1 MKKVISF
8 LSALSFSLSV
18 ISCASLFDPSGV
30 SRFGMKAVSITKISN
45 EQITVQ
51 TKIKWDGDNKTEYYE
66 LYRIQDGIETK
77 LGGAKI
83 NKAANSFTDPDAKT
97 TSKYKYKVF
106 AIDANN
112 KTISKAESDE
122 ITPFS
127 KTDIQAPTL
136 SYTPTEKT
144 KVSRDEKLKWNAVEG
159 SRFYY
164 PIIRKDKDP
173 DLKNIILGAYTK
185 EAMFDISF
193 FNSPVNPND
202 LITADSPIIL
212 KNGLEAGLD
221 YKFSVYSIKTTP
233 IDKDI
238 SDATAIIMS
247 QSKEVTIGL

>member
-1 MKKVISF
+1 MKKFISC
-8 LSALSFSLSV
+8 LSAVSFSISVLSC
-18 ISCASLFDPSGV
+18 SSLFDPSGV
-30 SRFGMKAVSITKISN
+30 SKFGMKAVSITKISN
-45 EQITVQ
+45 EQINVQ
-51 TKIKWDGDNKTEYYE
+51 TKIKWDGDSRTEYYE

-83 NKAANSFTDPDAKT
+83 TKSSTSFTDPDAKT

-106 AIDANN
+106 AIDSNN

-159 SRFYY
+159 SKFYY

-173 DLKNIILGAYTK
+173 DLKNIVLGAYTK
-185 EAMFDISF
+185 ETMLDITI
-193 FNSPVNPND
+193 FNSPVNGNPLTID
-202 LITADSPIIL
+202 ESPIIL

-221 YKFSVYSIKTTP
+221 YKFSVYSIKTNP
-233 IDKDI
+233 IDKDL
-238 SDATAIIMS
+238 SEATAIIMS